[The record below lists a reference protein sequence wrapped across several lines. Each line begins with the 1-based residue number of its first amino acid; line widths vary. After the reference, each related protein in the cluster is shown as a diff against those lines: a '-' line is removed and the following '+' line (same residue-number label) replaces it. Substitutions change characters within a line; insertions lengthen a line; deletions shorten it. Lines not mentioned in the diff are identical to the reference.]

1 MHAAW
6 LRAGAQRVR
15 TDLVHT
21 LLMTRKTVPPARQDF
36 TCSKHQAIPW
46 TCPDVRLCE
55 MPLRS
60 RLPALVL
67 LAYVAALAAIAF
79 WPTPVDR
86 GAAPLVRTITRLIPV
101 LTYDRIEFA
110 ANIAL
115 FVPFGVLV
123 GLLLRQTWLVL
134 PLAFL
139 TTLMIETAQALLL
152 DRRTP
157 SIMDIIANTAGACI
171 GVLVVVFIR
180 WLQHE
185 HQNAVPATAMP
196 LRPPAPASR
205 R

>member
-1 MHAAW
+1 
-6 LRAGAQRVR
+6 
-15 TDLVHT
+15 
-21 LLMTRKTVPPARQDF
+21 
-36 TCSKHQAIPW
+36 
-46 TCPDVRLCE
+46 

-67 LAYVAALAAIAF
+67 LAYAAPLAAIAF

-86 GAAPLVRTITRLIPV
+86 GAAPLLRTVTRWIPV

-123 GLLLRQTWLVL
+123 GLLVRQTWLVL

-139 TTLMIETAQALLL
+139 TTLGIESAQAILL

-157 SIMDIIANTAGACI
+157 SVMDIIANVAGACV
-171 GVLVVVFIR
+171 GVLIVVFVR
-180 WLQHE
+180 WLQE
-185 HQNAVPATAMP
+185 QHQSRVPATAVP
-196 LRPPAPASR
+196 PRPPVPSPR